1 MCQEEWQEERKE
13 DKQTDLSGDW
23 QEKYQ
28 QEIKEEKNARL
39 CAVRNFLSVA
49 AVCLGLL
56 IAIVLVARWIKD
68 VAFQSVTSPEG
79 MAKTAVKYYKNLPD
93 NAQDAYEAI
102 TKLNSAVE
110 VGAKYDQFAESY
122 TDAYSKFMLFKKS
135 RERKYLEAFEHHMDL
150 AIKQFGDA
158 EENWDKYRIDNRP
171 TATYHLLH
179 AYDALALASH
189 HVESVD
195 FLLDPEKQ
203 EFYLREFYNE
213 KYFKGKEDK
222 NKAKDAKA
230 DEAKAEKANAEEA
243 KAANR

>member
-1 MCQEEWQEERKE
+1 MCQEEWQKERKE
-13 DKQTDLSGDW
+13 DQQNDLSGDW
-23 QEKYQ
+23 RERYQ

-56 IAIVLVARWIKD
+56 IATVLVARWIKD

-110 VGAKYDQFAESY
+110 VGAKYDQFAEAY

-158 EENWDKYRIDNRP
+158 KENWDKYRSDNRP

-222 NKAKDAKA
+222 VKDAKA
-230 DEAKAEKANAEEA
+230 DKANAEKANAEKA
-243 KAANR
+243 KAENR